1 MYHHHRKHFWGLFS
15 VPRVEWKSISDET
28 LDITQFGILRMVIL
42 AAVPAVA
49 FLIGI
54 NQVGWSLA
62 GNEFN
67 KVALA
72 DAFPMAVAF
81 YVLIVVFTSMMAYF
95 TFAMERA
102 FGDEASF
109 GRCLLFVTYT
119 ATPMY
124 MAGLIGFVPIV
135 WLSMLVLLL
144 AVCYSLY
151 LLYLGIPIYMSIDEG
166 KGYVVSTSII
176 SAGLCMLVV
185 FNVLTVI
192 IWSTIVN

>member
-1 MYHHHRKHFWGLFS
+1 MYHHHRKHFWGLFT
-15 VPRVEWKSISDET
+15 VPRVEWKSISDEK

-42 AAVPAVA
+42 SAVPAVS

-54 NQVGWSLA
+54 NQVGWSL
-62 GNEFN
+62 GGSEFRQ
-67 KVALA
+67 VPLA
-72 DAFPMAVAF
+72 EAIPMAIAF
-81 YVLIVVFTSMMAYF
+81 YVLIVVFTSLMAYF

-102 FGDEASF
+102 FGEEASF

-151 LLYLGIPIYMSIDEG
+151 LLYLGIPIYMNIDEG

-192 IWSTIVN
+192 IWSSIV

>member
-15 VPRVEWKSISDET
+15 VPRVEWKSISDEN
-28 LDITQFGILRMVIL
+28 LDITQFGILRMITL

-62 GNEFN
+62 GNDFN
-67 KVALA
+67 KIVLA
-72 DAFPMAVAF
+72 DALPMAVAF
-81 YVLIVVFTSMMAYF
+81 YVLIIAFTSMMAYF

-102 FGDEASF
+102 FGEEASF
-109 GRCLLFVTYT
+109 GRCLLFTTYT

-124 MAGLIGFVPIV
+124 MSGLIGFVPIV
-135 WLSMLVLLL
+135 WLAMLVLLL

-151 LLYLGIPIYMSIDEG
+151 LLYLGIPIYMNIDEG

-192 IWSTIVN
+192 IWSTIVA

>member
-15 VPRVEWKSISDET
+15 VPRVEWQSISDEK
-28 LDITQFGILRMVIL
+28 LDITQFGIYRMLVL

-49 FLIGI
+49 FLVGI
-54 NQVGWSLA
+54 NQIGWSLS
-62 GNEFN
+62 GGTFN
-67 KVALA
+67 KITFNE
-72 DAFPMAVAF
+72 AFPMAVAF
-81 YVLIVVFTSMMAYF
+81 YALIVTFTMLMTYF

-102 FGDEASF
+102 YGEEASF

-135 WLSMLVLLL
+135 WLCMSVLLL
-144 AVCYSLY
+144 AVCYSVY
-151 LLYLGIPIYMSIDEG
+151 LLYLGIPIYMHIDEG
-166 KGYVVSTSII
+166 QGYVVSTAII

-185 FNVLTVI
+185 FNVITVI
-192 IWSTIVN
+192 MWTTIM

>member
-15 VPRVEWKSISDET
+15 VPHAEWKSISDEK
-28 LDITQFGILRMVIL
+28 LDITQFGILRMISL

-62 GNEFN
+62 GTEFN
-67 KVALA
+67 KIELA
-72 DAFPMAVAF
+72 HAVPMAVAF
-81 YVLIVVFTSMMAYF
+81 YALIIAFTVLMTYF

-102 FGDEASF
+102 YGDEASF

-119 ATPMY
+119 ATPMF
-124 MAGLIGFVPIV
+124 MAGLVGFIPIV
-135 WLSMLVLLL
+135 WLCMTVLMF
-144 AVCYSLY
+144 AVCYSVY
-151 LLYLGIPIYMSIDEG
+151 LLYIGIPIYMNIDEG
-166 KGYVVSTSII
+166 KGYVVSTGVI
-176 SAGLCMLVV
+176 SAGLCLLVV

-192 IWSTIVN
+192 VWINMF